1 MSKVDQEL
9 IQLNNNLSTFK
20 DGKRT
25 QTDICLHKDI
35 RMANMHRK
43 RHPTSPVI
51 REMLIKAPHVCQE
64 GCRRK
69 DNKRQMLVKM

>member
-9 IQLNNNLSTFK
+9 KQLNNNLSTFK

-25 QTDICLHKDI
+25 QTDICLNKDI

-51 REMLIKAPHVCQE
+51 REMLIKAPHVCQK

-69 DNKRQMLVKM
+69 DNKCQMLVKM